1 IKRLIA
7 LKRCRRLKSQPRSSP
22 CLKPGASRS
31 FFGEACVYHKL
42 DRESRAAWEEK
53 RQRDDRVP
61 IGHNTRNHLLTRSI
75 TPPNEAA
82 TL

>member
-1 IKRLIA
+1 VLRKSELCWSQFSQRSPYRVEGEPPCDIK
-7 LKRCRRLKSQPRSSP
+7 
-22 CLKPGASRS
+22 
-31 FFGEACVYHKL
+31 GEARIYDKL

-53 RQRDDRVP
+53 GQRDDRVP